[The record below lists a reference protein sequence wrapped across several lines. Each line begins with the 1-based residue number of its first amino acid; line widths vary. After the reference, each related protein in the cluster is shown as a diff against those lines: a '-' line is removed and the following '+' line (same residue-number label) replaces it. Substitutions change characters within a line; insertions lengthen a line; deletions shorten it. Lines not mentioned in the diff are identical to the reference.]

1 MSHSKTKLSVK
12 VSKTVAIQC
21 RDRAKAEGI
30 SVRTL
35 LKQAIAH
42 YLTTPTSPPESPMVP
57 TTISTADYA
66 RLLAR
71 IERLEAQL
79 TQQAI
84 APSVAVAITS
94 TAVTRLPTED
104 EDWDDGDEPDEILY
118 DFLEPPRSMP

>member
-1 MSHSKTKLSVK
+1 MSHSKTKLSVN
-12 VSKTVAIQC
+12 VSKTVATQC

-42 YLTTPTSPPESPMVP
+42 YLTTPPAPAEP
-57 TTISTADYA
+57 TTISTADYD

-79 TQQAI
+79 TPQAI

-94 TAVTRLPTED
+94 TAVTHLPTED
-104 EDWDDGDEPDEILY
+104 EGWDDGDEPDEILY
-118 DFLEPPRSMP
+118 DFLDPPRSMP